1 MLIVYILILVL
12 LSANLYHFFKIIRPN
27 NNDANKNIYYL
38 HTFIEPIIRCFNAFK
53 FKEYNEKYKINI

>member
-12 LSANLYHFFKIIRPN
+12 LCANLHSFFKIIRPN
-27 NNDANKNIYYL
+27 NTADKNIYYL
-38 HTFIEPIIRCFNAFK
+38 HTFIEPILRCFNVFK